1 MKLLQQILDEAGAD
15 TSKAFTVIPS
25 FGAYFKCVK
34 CVVDYSPQKVVLS
47 LHKITL
53 TVTGENLTIGKFFE
67 GDLLIFGDVRGT
79 QIE

>member
-15 TSKAFTVIPS
+15 TSRAYTIIPD

-34 CVVDYSPQKVVLS
+34 CVNDYSTEKIVLTIGK
-47 LHKITL
+47 LLL

-67 GDLLIFGDVRGT
+67 GDLLILGSIRGT
-79 QIE
+79 NID